1 MEKCHIVKHRPH
13 RVRVNEFLIAPLF
26 LAAFGGFFSLVLA
39 VADHFLSVA
48 EDPKVEIVERILPG
62 LNCGGCGF
70 SSCNAYA
77 KAIIEG
83 KAEAGLCAP
92 GGESALRMLNSIFS
106 QEVRIEKKVAVVKC
120 SGGSSQKFSYKGPPS
135 CSAAVLVGG
144 GLTECSYGC
153 LGLADCVNVCPFGA
167 IGIGANGAAV
177 VSYDKCT
184 GCGLC
189 VSACPRNLI
198 EITPVAHPY
207 FVACSSRDAAEVKKY
222 CKNGCFTCGIC
233 TGKKFNPDE
242 VLVMKDN
249 LPVVVWEKARDI
261 SRIETAVAKCPAKVW
276 KKMIIKT
283 G

>member
-1 MEKCHIVKHRPH
+1 M
-13 RVRVNEFLIAPLF
+13 NEFLIAPLF

-249 LPVVVWEKARDI
+249 LPVVVWEKARNI